1 MFLRPECSSNRKSIE
16 AKILSEQPVVYAIHE
31 KMSNSSNI
39 FCIKGSEDFSIFVAK
54 DLFISG
60 KKIAS
65 QIWDRQPRKRA
76 LVSKVWVDFCFANF
90 ANLHFLFLVCSS
102 HLCKLLYNSTQYT
115 NYRWYLSTVRIKP
128 MISDYRPY
136 AVYPWLY
143 EPIG

>member
-31 KMSNSSNI
+31 KMSNSSKI

-65 QIWDRQPRKRA
+65 QI
-76 LVSKVWVDFCFANF
+76 
-90 ANLHFLFLVCSS
+90 
-102 HLCKLLYNSTQYT
+102 
-115 NYRWYLSTVRIKP
+115 
-128 MISDYRPY
+128 
-136 AVYPWLY
+136 
-143 EPIG
+143 